1 MIDILRLAT
10 VAAAATAVAL
20 AGAGC
25 GGSRHHVPSARAS
38 SAPAGTPAERARA
51 AADLRVLRAAAGRDA
66 CAVTCQGGAAL
77 PEDAATQAFARDTAC
92 AAGLAQNLLLAL
104 LDKEHQQYPAQTQ
117 KEMVAAG
124 IDKSLGVA
132 SMKYG
137 TATDLIRLHHR
148 AVPEAADR
156 TALVARLVDDPRLDI
171 QLAADRLA
179 DARHA
184 GLGDRGAFVA
194 YAFSPGNWPALRAAG
209 DSTAAFSD
217 DHTPG
222 RESARQRA
230 ADYDY
235 LTGVLA
241 AADDWL
247 ALPAGVRAATQGHRR
262 LTLPYAAPR
271 RPDCA

>member
-1 MIDILRLAT
+1 VIDILRLAT
-10 VAAAATAVAL
+10 ATAAVTAL
-20 AGAGC
+20 AVTGAGC
-25 GGSRHHVPSARAS
+25 RAGSHRTPSARA

-51 AADLRVLRAAAGRDA
+51 AADLRILRAAAGQDA
-66 CAVTCQGGAAL
+66 CAVTCHGGAAL
-77 PEDAATQAFARDTAC
+77 PVDTATQGFARDTAC
-92 AAGLAQNLLLAL
+92 AAGLPQNLLLAL
-104 LDKEHQQYPAQTQ
+104 LDKEHQQYSAATQ
-117 KEMVAAG
+117 KELVAAG

-156 TALVARLVDDPRLDI
+156 TALVNRLVDDPRLDI
-171 QLAADRLA
+171 QLAADRLT

-194 YAFSPGNWPALRAAG
+194 YAFSPSAWPALRAAN
-209 DSTAAFSD
+209 DTTAAFSD

-235 LTGVLA
+235 LTSVFA
-241 AADDWL
+241 AADDWQP
-247 ALPAGVRAATQGHRR
+247 LPAAVRAAALGHRR
-262 LTLPYAAPR
+262 LTLPYRAPR
-271 RPDCA
+271 HPGCP

>member
-1 MIDILRLAT
+1 VIDILRLAA
-10 VAAAATAVAL
+10 VAAAATAVAVTV
-20 AGAGC
+20 AGC
-25 GGSRHHVPSARAS
+25 GAGSHRAAHAHA
-38 SAPAGTPAERARA
+38 SAPAGTAPERARA
-51 AADLRVLRAAAGRDA
+51 AADLRVLRAAAGPDA
-66 CAVTCQGGAAL
+66 CAVTCRGGAAL
-77 PEDAATQAFARDTAC
+77 PVDTATQAFARDTAC
-92 AAGLAQNLLLAL
+92 AAGLPQNLLLAL
-104 LDKEHQQYPAQTQ
+104 LDKEHQQYPATTQ

-148 AVPEAADR
+148 AIPEAADR
-156 TALVARLVDDPRLDI
+156 TALVNRLVDDPRLDI

-184 GLGDRGAFVA
+184 GLGDRSAFVA
-194 YAFSPGNWPALRAAG
+194 YAFSPSAWPALRAAN
-209 DSTAAFSD
+209 DTTAAFGD

-241 AADDWL
+241 AADDWQ
-247 ALPAGVRAATQGHRR
+247 ALPAAVRTATQGHRR
-262 LTLPYAAPR
+262 LTLPYQASR
-271 RPDCA
+271 RSDCP